1 MSKLPN
7 DFYLQTDVVGLA
19 RKLLGKKICT
29 LVDGHYTSGIIT
41 ETEAYAGATDRGSH
55 AYGNRRTA
63 RTSTMFLEGGHTY
76 VYLCYG
82 IHALFN
88 IVTNEID
95 IPHAILLRG
104 IKADEGTDIMSKR
117 CGKPISAGHLFH
129 GPGKLTV
136 ALGINLS
143 HNALHLAGNT
153 IWIEQAQEFS
163 DHQISITPRIGID
176 YAGEDALL
184 PYRFVVNKTQ

>member
-1 MSKLPN
+1 MSKLKKS
-7 DFYLQTDVVGLA
+7 FYLEEDVVSLA

-29 LVDGHYTSGIIT
+29 YFQGQLTSGLIT
-41 ETEAYAGATDRGSH
+41 ETEAYAGITDRGSH
-55 AYGNRRTA
+55 AFGNRRTS
-63 RTSTMFLEGGHTY
+63 RTQTMYLEGGHAY

-88 IVTNEID
+88 IVTNKTD

-104 IKADEGTDIMSKR
+104 IKAVDGIETMTQRS
-117 CGKPISAGHLFH
+117 GKAISSGHLFD

-143 HNALHLAGNT
+143 HNALNLVGNK
-153 IWIEQAQEFS
+153 IWIEEAISFS
-163 DHQISITPRIGID
+163 DNQISITPRIGID
-176 YAGEDALL
+176 YAAEDALL
-184 PYRFVVNKTQ
+184 PYRFVAKKP